1 MESALSYNTKVSLAT
16 VVGLAMVYGAYFL
29 WAWRPGHSAP
39 EIFTHIVGAAILL
52 VVVMIALATAVAV
65 REVVIVKSGGHV
77 DERDQ
82 TNELRS
88 ARNGYYA
95 LISLIWPAPFVVLA
109 GASPVLLA
117 NLALAVLVL
126 AEMVHFGSR
135 VVYDLRGA

>member
-1 MESALSYNTKVSLAT
+1 MSYKTKISLAT
-16 VVGLAMVYGAYFL
+16 VIGLALVYGAYFL

-39 EIFTHIVGAAILL
+39 EIFIHIVGAAILL
-52 VVVMIALATAVAV
+52 IAVMIALATAVAV
-65 REVVIVKSGGHV
+65 REVVIVKSGGRI

-109 GASPVLLA
+109 GASPVLVA

-135 VVYDLRGA
+135 VVYDLRGV

>member
-1 MESALSYNTKVSLAT
+1 MGYKAKISLAT
-16 VVGLAMVYGAYFL
+16 AIGLAFVYGAYFL

-39 EIFTHIVGAAILL
+39 EILTHIVGAAILL

-65 REVVIVKSGGHV
+65 REAVVMKSGGRV
-77 DERDQ
+77 DERDRN
-82 TNELRS
+82 NELRS

-95 LISLIWPAPFVVLA
+95 LISLMWPAPFVVLG
-109 GASPVLLA
+109 GASPVLVA

-135 VVYDLRGA
+135 VIYDLRSA